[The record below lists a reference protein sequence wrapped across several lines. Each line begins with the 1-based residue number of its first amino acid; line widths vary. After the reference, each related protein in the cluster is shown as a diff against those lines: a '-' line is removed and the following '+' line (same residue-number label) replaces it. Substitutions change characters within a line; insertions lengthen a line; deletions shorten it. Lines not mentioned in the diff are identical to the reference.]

1 MEQINQVTETAQAT
15 NVLPV
20 KIAKLVKEAVIPT
33 KANPTDAGLDL
44 VAVSKTV
51 TDLGKSGFIEYGT
64 GLSIA
69 IPYGYVG
76 LLYPRSSIS
85 KTGLI
90 LANSVGVI
98 DSGYRGEIK
107 LRFKWVKDSV
117 DYNVGDKIA
126 QLIII
131 PYPEVQLHEVA
142 DLPYGD
148 RGDKGFGSS
157 GN

>member
-1 MEQINQVTETAQAT
+1 MY
-15 NVLPV
+15 V
-20 KIAKLVKEAVIPT
+20 KISKLVPEAVIPS

-44 VAVSKTV
+44 TAVSKMV
-51 TDLGKSGFIEYGT
+51 TDLGKTGFIEYGT
-64 GLSIA
+64 GLAIA
-69 IPYGYVG
+69 IPDGYVG

-107 LRFKWVKDSV
+107 LRFKWIKDTT
-117 DYNVGDKIA
+117 DYNVGDKVA
-126 QLIII
+126 QLVIM
-131 PYPEVQLHEVA
+131 PYPKIQLTEVSE
-142 DLPYGD
+142 LPYGD
-148 RGDKGFGSS
+148 RGEKGFGSS